1 MLLKMQEQGQDSPAL
16 RNRPELLE
24 NLHYYYDAFSEL
36 SSDRSYT
43 QGSPLRLSTG
53 QIHTYWS
60 VYGLYNF
67 EDFADKI
74 KLIDS
79 IWSSK
84 LHEKQEKDSAKK
96 ETPKGTRPPQ
106 SNQL

>member
-1 MLLKMQEQGQDSPAL
+1 MLLKMQEQGLDPPAL

-24 NLHYYYDAFSEL
+24 NLIYYYDIFLEL
-36 SSDRSYT
+36 GSDRSYT
-43 QGSPLRLSTG
+43 QGYPLSLSTG

-60 VYGLYNF
+60 VYGLCNF
-67 EDFADKI
+67 EDFAHKI

-79 IWSSK
+79 IWGAK
-84 LHEKQEKDSAKK
+84 LQEKQAKKSAEK